1 MPAAAFTGER
11 RAPPDRGDAGVAS
24 AALYRGPM
32 RLALTGR
39 HLEISPGLRALVDRK
54 LVRLERLLG
63 GAIVSA
69 QVVCSRQ
76 KDRLEADVTVHMR
89 GDHTLASRATGA
101 TWEAVLTTVVEKIQR
116 QGVKVKDK
124 WQERKRRVPAR
135 TRAAAPAAETPK
147 SDGPRIVRVTRAQLK
162 PMTVENAA
170 LELAASGEAFLVF
183 RNADTDGLSVL
194 LRRRA
199 GEFGLLVPER

>member
-1 MPAAAFTGER
+1 
-11 RAPPDRGDAGVAS
+11 
-24 AALYRGPM
+24 M
-32 RLALTGR
+32 RLVLTGR

-54 LVRLERLLG
+54 LIRLERLLG

-76 KDRLEADVTVHMR
+76 KDRLQADVTVHMR

-101 TWEAVLTTVVEKIQR
+101 TWDAVLTTVVEKIQR

-135 TRAAAPAAETPK
+135 ARAAAAAAPAGEAPK

-162 PMTVENAA
+162 PMTLENAA
-170 LELAASGEAFLVF
+170 LELAASGEAFFVF
-183 RNADTDGLSVL
+183 RNADTDGLNVL
-194 LRRRA
+194 LRRRG

>member
-1 MPAAAFTGER
+1 
-11 RAPPDRGDAGVAS
+11 
-24 AALYRGPM
+24 M

-101 TWEAVLTTVVEKIQR
+101 TWDAVLTTVVEKIQR

-135 TRAAAPAAETPK
+135 ARAAAAAAPAADAPPAN
-147 SDGPRIVRVTRAQLK
+147 GPRIVRVTRAHLK
-162 PMTVENAA
+162 PMTIENAA

>member
-1 MPAAAFTGER
+1 
-11 RAPPDRGDAGVAS
+11 
-24 AALYRGPM
+24 M
-32 RLALTGR
+32 RLVLTGR

-63 GAIVSA
+63 NAIVSA
-69 QVVCSRQ
+69 QVVCVRQ

-101 TWEAVLTTVVEKIQR
+101 TWDAALTTTVDKIQR

-124 WQERKRRVPAR
+124 WKERKRRAPAR
-135 TRAAAPAAETPK
+135 ARAAAPAAAAEAPRA
-147 SDGPRIVRVTRAQLK
+147 DGPRVVRMTRAHLK

-170 LELAASGEAFLVF
+170 LELAASGEAFFVF
-183 RNADTDGLSVL
+183 RDAETDGLNVL
-194 LRRRA
+194 VRRR
-199 GEFGLLVPER
+199 GGDFGLLVPER

>member
-1 MPAAAFTGER
+1 
-11 RAPPDRGDAGVAS
+11 
-24 AALYRGPM
+24 M

-39 HLEISPGLRALVDRK
+39 HLDISPGLRALVDRK

-101 TWEAVLTTVVEKIQR
+101 TWDAVLTTVVAPILLNWTFGSIAEAP
-116 QGVKVKDK
+116 
-124 WQERKRRVPAR
+124 QESPISI
-135 TRAAAPAAETPK
+135 E
-147 SDGPRIVRVTRAQLK
+147 
-162 PMTVENAA
+162 
-170 LELAASGEAFLVF
+170 
-183 RNADTDGLSVL
+183 
-194 LRRRA
+194 
-199 GEFGLLVPER
+199 